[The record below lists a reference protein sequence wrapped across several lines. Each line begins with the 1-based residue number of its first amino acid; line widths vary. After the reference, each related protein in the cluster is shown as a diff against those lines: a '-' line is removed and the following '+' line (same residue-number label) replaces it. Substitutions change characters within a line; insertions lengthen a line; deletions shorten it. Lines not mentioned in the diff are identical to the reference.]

1 MVAVGVVIALAIT
14 LRRKVDSRS
23 AQFAA
28 WFSAIVIATV
38 LVSPHF
44 YQYDLTILILPLLL
58 GIYYVDIRRDLYAK
72 MLTVTMLAF
81 VVMAGLFQPVAAMT
95 GVQIS
100 LFLLIAWLL
109 LVVRFSR
116 CDGGMGDRKLAATE

>member
-1 MVAVGVVIALAIT
+1 MVIALAIT
-14 LRRKVDSRS
+14 LRRKVDCRS

-100 LFLLIAWLL
+100 LFLLIAWLW
-109 LVVRFSR
+109 LVVRSSR
-116 CDGGMGDRKLAATE
+116 CGAGMGDKKMAATE